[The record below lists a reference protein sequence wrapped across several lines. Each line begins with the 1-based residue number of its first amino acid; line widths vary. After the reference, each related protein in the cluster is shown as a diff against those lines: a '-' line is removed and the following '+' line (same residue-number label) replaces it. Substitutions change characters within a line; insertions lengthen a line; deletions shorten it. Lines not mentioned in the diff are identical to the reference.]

1 MMRKN
6 RNSDRH
12 SRLMNELKVLR
23 RAEGGTTSGS
33 QFVAPTIGNV
43 SQAGRDSV
51 SQARIQDLLSRF
63 KAPDV
68 PDRYDLGGRVYSDND
83 LAMLNSGRTYSDN
96 DLEML
101 SPQDEMQEEFDAEVA
116 AMSSGSASGLGGF
129 FQDLLYGGQDP
140 SEFSEMDLRPE
151 FIRDMP
157 EIPEEVEIAMSI
169 VGPGKGKGIGSLI
182 DQAGSLK
189 GLGKKLT
196 DSMRDRQPSLP
207 SPKRGRDFEEEPMT
221 GREFLGFPKDSRQD
235 NMARMNELLR
245 NPKADIILDEKMGV
259 PKSQIDDLAR
269 RSSRSG
275 ADTQLDRLRIKK
287 DSLEGQLMQDRLEPR
302 TRRRLE
308 SELRDV
314 LRDMNFF
321 GPEKLA
327 SGGRPGLYA
336 NINAKRKRI
345 AAGSGERMRKPG
357 SKGAPTAANFK
368 QAAKTAKLAD
378 GGNLMMRKGYY
389 GKSYK

>member
-1 MMRKN
+1 
-6 RNSDRH
+6 
-12 SRLMNELKVLR
+12 MNELKVLR

-33 QFVAPTIGNV
+33 QFVAPTIGNI

-63 KAPDV
+63 KASDV
-68 PDRYDLGGRVYSDND
+68 PDRYADGGDI
-83 LAMLNSGRTYSDN
+83 
-96 DLEML
+96 L
-101 SPQDEMQEEFDAEVA
+101 SPQDEMQDEYDAEVA
-116 AMSSGSASGLGGF
+116 AMSSGSASGLGSF
-129 FQDLLYGGQDP
+129 FEDLLYGGQDP
-140 SEFSEMDLRPE
+140 SDFSEMDLRPE

-169 VGPGKGKGIGSLI
+169 VGPGKGKGFGKGIGSLI
-182 DQAGSLK
+182 DQAGDLK

-207 SPKRGRDFEEEPMT
+207 SPKRGRDYDEEPMS

-327 SGGRPGLYA
+327 AGGRPGLYA

-345 AAGSGERMRKPG
+345 AAGSGEKMRKPG

>member
-68 PDRYDLGGRVYSDND
+68 PDRYADGGDI
-83 LAMLNSGRTYSDN
+83 
-96 DLEML
+96 L
-101 SPQDEMQEEFDAEVA
+101 SPQDEMQDEYDAEIA
-116 AMSSGSASGLGGF
+116 AMSSGSASGLGSF
-129 FQDLLYGGQDP
+129 FEDLLYGGQDP

-169 VGPGKGKGIGSLI
+169 VGPGKGKGIGKGITSLI
-182 DQAGSLK
+182 DDAK
-189 GLGKKLT
+189 GLKDLGGLLK
-196 DSMRDRQPSLP
+196 RNRQIESSAPRP
-207 SPKRGRDFEEEPMT
+207 PAVKPRRNYDDEPMT

-245 NPKADIILDEKMGV
+245 NPKADIIFDEQMGV

-321 GPEKLA
+321 SRGGPDKLA
-327 SGGRPGLYA
+327 AGGRPGLYA

-368 QAAKTAKLAD
+368 QAAKTAKRAD

>member
-33 QFVAPTIGNV
+33 QFVAPLIGNV

-68 PDRYDLGGRVYSDND
+68 PDRYADGGDII
-83 LAMLNSGRTYSDN
+83 
-96 DLEML
+96 
-101 SPQDEMQEEFDAEVA
+101 SPQDEMQDEYDAEIA
-116 AMSSGSASGLGGF
+116 AMSSGSASGLGSF
-129 FQDLLYGGQDP
+129 FQDLLYGGND
-140 SEFSEMDLRPE
+140 FSEMDLRPE

-157 EIPEEVEIAMSI
+157 EMPAGLDIAIGM

-196 DSMRDRQPSLP
+196 DSMRDRPPSLP
-207 SPKRGRDFEEEPMT
+207 SPKRGRDFEKEPMT
-221 GREFLGFPKDSRQD
+221 SREFLGFPKDSRQD

-314 LRDMNFF
+314 LRDMEFF
-321 GPEKLA
+321 GKGGPDKLA

-345 AAGSGERMRKPG
+345 AAGSGERMRNPG

-368 QAAKTAKLAD
+368 QAAKTVKRA
-378 GGNLMMRKGYY
+378 GGGHLMRKGYY

>member
-1 MMRKN
+1 
-6 RNSDRH
+6 
-12 SRLMNELKVLR
+12 LR

-33 QFVAPTIGNV
+33 QFVAPLIGNV

-68 PDRYDLGGRVYSDND
+68 PDRYADGGDI
-83 LAMLNSGRTYSDN
+83 
-96 DLEML
+96 L
-101 SPQDEMQEEFDAEVA
+101 SPQDEMQEEFDAEIA

-140 SEFSEMDLRPE
+140 SEFGEMDLRPE

-157 EIPEEVEIAMSI
+157 EMPAGLDIALGM
-169 VGPGKGKGIGSLI
+169 VGPGKGKGIGKGITSLI
-182 DQAGSLK
+182 DDAK
-189 GLGKKLT
+189 GLKDLGGLLK
-196 DSMRDRQPSLP
+196 RNRQIESSAPRP
-207 SPKRGRDFEEEPMT
+207 PAVKPRRNYDDEPMT
-221 GREFLGFPKDSRQD
+221 GSEFLGFPKNSRQD
-235 NMARMNELLR
+235 NLAKINDLIK

-314 LRDMNFF
+314 LRDMEFF
-321 GPEKLA
+321 GKGGPDKLA

-336 NINAKRKRI
+336 NIHAKRKRI
-345 AAGSGERMRKPG
+345 AEGSGERMRNPG
-357 SKGAPTAANFK
+357 STGAPTAANFK
-368 QAAKTAKLAD
+368 QAAKTVKRA
-378 GGNLMMRKGYY
+378 GGGHLMRKGYY

>member
-1 MMRKN
+1 M
-6 RNSDRH
+6 
-12 SRLMNELKVLR
+12 
-23 RAEGGTTSGS
+23 
-33 QFVAPTIGNV
+33 
-43 SQAGRDSV
+43 SV
-51 SQARIQDLLSRF
+51 QDLLARLQT
-63 KAPDV
+63 PEV
-68 PDRYDLGGRVYSDND
+68 PNRYADGGDI
-83 LAMLNSGRTYSDN
+83 
-96 DLEML
+96 L
-101 SPQDEMQEEFDAEVA
+101 SPQDEMQAEYEA
-116 AMSSGSASGLGGF
+116 EIAGSGGGSGLGGF
-129 FQDLLYGGQDP
+129 FEELLYGDLDLEETAQL
-140 SEFSEMDLRPE
+140 DLRPE

-169 VGPGKGKGIGSLI
+169 VGPGKGKGIGKGITSLI
-182 DQAGSLK
+182 DDAK
-189 GLGKKLT
+189 GLKDLGGLLK
-196 DSMRDRQPSLP
+196 RNRQIESSAPRP
-207 SPKRGRDFEEEPMT
+207 PAVKPRRNYDDEPMT

-245 NPKADIILDEKMGV
+245 NPKADIIFDEQMGV

-321 GPEKLA
+321 SRGGPDKLA
-327 SGGRPGLYA
+327 AGGRPGLYA

-357 SKGAPTAANFK
+357 SKGAPTAENFK
-368 QAAKTAKLAD
+368 QAAKTAKRA
-378 GGNLMMRKGYY
+378 GGGHLMNTGYY
-389 GKSYK
+389 GKSYR

>member
-68 PDRYDLGGRVYSDND
+68 PDRYADGGDII
-83 LAMLNSGRTYSDN
+83 
-96 DLEML
+96 
-101 SPQDEMQEEFDAEVA
+101 SPQDEMQDEYDAEVA

-129 FQDLLYGGQDP
+129 FEDLLYGDLDLEETAQL
-140 SEFSEMDLRPE
+140 DLRPE

-157 EIPEEVEIAMSI
+157 EMPAGLDIALGM
-169 VGPGKGKGIGSLI
+169 VGPGKGKGIGKGITSLI
-182 DQAGSLK
+182 DDAK
-189 GLGKKLT
+189 GLKDLGGLLK
-196 DSMRDRQPSLP
+196 RNRQIESSAPRP
-207 SPKRGRDFEEEPMT
+207 PAVKPRRNFEEEPMT

-314 LRDMNFF
+314 LRDMDFF

-357 SKGAPTAANFK
+357 SKGAPTAENFK
-368 QAAKTAKLAD
+368 QAAKTAKRA
-378 GGNLMMRKGYY
+378 GGGHLMNTGYY
-389 GKSYK
+389 GKSYR

>member
-33 QFVAPTIGNV
+33 QFVAPLIGNV

-68 PDRYDLGGRVYSDND
+68 PDRYADGGDI
-83 LAMLNSGRTYSDN
+83 
-96 DLEML
+96 L
-101 SPQDEMQEEFDAEVA
+101 SPQDEMQDEYDAEIA

-129 FQDLLYGGQDP
+129 FQDLLYGGND
-140 SEFSEMDLRPE
+140 FSEMDLRPE

-157 EIPEEVEIAMSI
+157 EMPAGLDIAIGM
-169 VGPGKGKGIGSLI
+169 VGPGKGIGSLI

-196 DSMRDRQPSLP
+196 DSMRDRPPSLP
-207 SPKRGRDFEEEPMT
+207 SPKRGRDFEKEPMT
-221 GREFLGFPKDSRQD
+221 SREFLGFPKDSRQD

-308 SELRDV
+308 SELRVV
-314 LRDMNFF
+314 LRDMDFF

-368 QAAKTAKLAD
+368 QAAKTAKRA
-378 GGNLMMRKGYY
+378 GGGHLMNTGYY